1 MRISRED
8 NNFHEEL
15 DRLQK
20 QYFNMSGDMDAEVI
34 INWNKREFKEE
45 GVVSFY
51 ACNAAVSNAIK
62 RCRPGIQ
69 WFDVY
74 PDGVTLYFDAKMV
87 RPLHTVLKIRK
98 ASGT

>member
-1 MRISRED
+1 MRITRGDS
-8 NNFHEEL
+8 NFHEAL
-15 DRLQK
+15 DEIQK
-20 QYFNMSGDMDAEVI
+20 KYFNMSGDIDAEII
-34 INWNKREFKEE
+34 INWNKSEAKEE

-51 ACNAAVSNAIK
+51 ACNSAASNAIK

-74 PDGVTLYFDAKMV
+74 SDGVTFYFDTKMV

-98 ASGT
+98 